1 VLVIALYFLVYMQI
15 EAYVIAPKIMRRA
28 VNVPGALVIVA
39 ALSGGALLGMLGA
52 LLAIPVAATIML
64 VVRQVWIPHQD
75 ER

>member
-1 VLVIALYFLVYMQI
+1 
-15 EAYVIAPKIMRRA
+15 MRRA

-39 ALSGGALLGMLGA
+39 ALSGGALLRMLGA
-52 LLAIPVAATIML
+52 LLAIPVAATMML